1 MSGMRMRQP
10 ARSRTQLL
18 PQAKPIPLKKK
29 RRPVHRPPWDSTTKD
44 LSVMKLSNQELQRKH
59 EIHQPKK
66 DHERLLRQM
75 LDAKLMMSGGD
86 EGYSFN
92 TTTGY
97 DTTQNEEIDIQRA
110 VLDDYER
117 LYRGA
122 PHVTKAPDGVSSKN
136 GFIHDLS
143 VLDQSY
149 YDTLSKSVV
158 SHPELNYHSEEEETE
173 DRGSEKLNCFQANMD
188 LTKYQKILDESY
200 SLLQDERKEEKKR
213 QNVLKESKKQN
224 IGVNKENHHDDHQR
238 TLKDHPQQIKPIRSC
253 LKTDKENFGI
263 SNNSTNTTTSTSSFT
278 DMNQML
284 RALEEDLHEYEVEC
298 GRTHLSETQTMSI
311 SCQGYTASLL
321 SITGRLIKHLK
332 ESERQL
338 REEMSMRREIMMAFE
353 EQKCMIDALTND
365 LIETQDE
372 NERLKEEIFDIKEQS
387 QSEYTSLRQELQR
400 LEEMIE
406 SR

>member
-1 MSGMRMRQP
+1 
-10 ARSRTQLL
+10 
-18 PQAKPIPLKKK
+18 
-29 RRPVHRPPWDSTTKD
+29 
-44 LSVMKLSNQELQRKH
+44 MKLSNQELQRKH

-75 LDAKLMMSGGD
+75 LDAKLMMSPGGD

-122 PHVTKAPDGVSSKN
+122 PHVTKAPDDVSSKN
-136 GFIHDLS
+136 GFIHELS

-173 DRGSEKLNCFQANMD
+173 DPGSKQLDGFQANMD

-213 QNVLKESKKQN
+213 QNVLKESTKQN
-224 IGVNKENHHDDHQR
+224 IEVNKENHHNNHQK
-238 TLKDHPQQIKPIRSC
+238 TLKDHHQQQMKPIRSC

-284 RALEEDLHEYEVEC
+284 RVLEDDLHEYEVEC
-298 GRTHLSETQTMSI
+298 GRTHLSETQTSSI

-338 REEMSMRREIMMAFE
+338 REEMGMRREIMMAFE
-353 EQKCMIDALTND
+353 EQKCMIDALTTD